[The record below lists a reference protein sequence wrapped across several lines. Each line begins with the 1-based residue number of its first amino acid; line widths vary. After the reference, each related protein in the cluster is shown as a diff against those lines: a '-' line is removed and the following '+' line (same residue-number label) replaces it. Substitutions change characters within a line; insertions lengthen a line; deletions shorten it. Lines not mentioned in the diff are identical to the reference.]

1 MLTPGEMVLTAAQQK
16 NISDNLGGS
25 LQVDVN
31 IHSVVAPTGAQMR
44 MAADAFVPAL
54 KDAIFRDVAG
64 VRKIIKKAAA

>member
-1 MLTPGEMVLTAAQQK
+1 MSVEV
-16 NISDNLGGS
+16 S
-25 LQVDVN
+25 
-31 IHSVVAPTGAQMR
+31 IHSVVAPTPSQMR

>member
-1 MLTPGEMVLTAAQQK
+1 MLTPGEMVLTAAQQQ
-16 NISDNLGGS
+16 NIASNMGGGMS
-25 LQVDVN
+25 VEVS
-31 IHSVVAPTGAQMR
+31 IHSVVAPTPSQMR